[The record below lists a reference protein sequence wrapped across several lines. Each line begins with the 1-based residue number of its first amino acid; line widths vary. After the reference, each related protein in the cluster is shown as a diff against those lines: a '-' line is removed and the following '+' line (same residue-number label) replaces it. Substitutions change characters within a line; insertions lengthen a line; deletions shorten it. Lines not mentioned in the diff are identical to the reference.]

1 MYAGIHVSMHICRG
15 QRTIWGTVILRNTV
29 HHHHHAHHTSLS
41 VFSSFIL
48 RISPPTVTFFSVSI
62 TYAGNK
68 RQDLVGVY
76 LTSWARVIGWP
87 SEGFSHLYSPRAW
100 VSSVCHHS
108 RHLYMGS
115 KGCIQVFQLARQALH
130 WAPVSRLLLSTM
142 FFAVAYLTF
151 YFGSTEEWTSLMLSS
166 FFAFVIFYDSRFWPL
181 DTPSIG
187 IYPPCSIT
195 GSISQTLRN

>member
-1 MYAGIHVSMHICRG
+1 MQEYMYLCTYVEVRG
-15 QRTIWGTVILRNTV
+15 QSEVQLFSGTPSTTTTMPTIL
-29 HHHHHAHHTSLS
+29 HYLYSP
-41 VFSSFIL
+41 SFIL